1 MSKTSLIEGDC
12 LLLLP
17 ESIEY
22 AGQIF
27 YDVNWQLSTVTAGF
41 DNGLLAG
48 TEKDNSDLL
57 G

>member
-12 LLLLP
+12 LLLLL